1 MAHTPVPQRW
11 RALATPKSWLSLP
24 LHGMATSARSAP
36 PACHLRR
43 TIWAARFGL
52 MALLPFCL
60 GCADPLF
67 QVPPVPASPEAA
79 GATPDMC
86 LRLVISL
93 PTPSIVAGYA
103 GNMVTFT
110 AAFAGDGSDS
120 VERVQI
126 DYAGHLQRT
135 QSVVAPVLNG
145 TATATVPVDVGHSY
159 KYTARS
165 HGPPVGTGYY
175 CSRFAEVQNIT
186 VPNLARH

>member
-60 GCADPLF
+60 GCAGPLF
-67 QVPPVPASPEAA
+67 QAPPVPASPEAA

-86 LRLVISL
+86 LRAVISL

-110 AAFAGDGSDS
+110 AAIAGDGSDA

-126 DYAGHLQRT
+126 DYARPLQRT
-135 QSVVAPVLNG
+135 QSVVVPVLNG
-145 TATATVPVDVGHSY
+145 TAAATVPVDAGHSY
-159 KYTARS
+159 TYTARS
-165 HGPPVGTGYY
+165 HSPPVGAGYY
-175 CSRFAEVQNIT
+175 CSDFAEVQNIT